1 MLPRRAEVELLGQSD
16 DAQLAYICAQKR
28 VMVTHDAD
36 FLRFASQTT
45 EHLGIAFCQKG
56 TRLIGE
62 MFRGL
67 IFFA

>member
-36 FLRFASQTT
+36 FLRFASQTSGDCFLP
-45 EHLGIAFCQKG
+45 ERNAFERRNVSG
-56 TRLIGE
+56 AD
-62 MFRGL
+62 FV
-67 IFFA
+67 A